1 MQAQSK
7 AFFSRNIYGD
17 FTRFMLASLAAGVT
31 AAVLLSSAVV
41 ALSSHVPGSGDAS
54 ITSDKGQRVRVP
66 SAGLPSTEAA
76 ND

>member
-7 AFFSRNIYGD
+7 VFFTRNIYGD

-41 ALSSHVPGSGDAS
+41 ALSSHAPGSSDAS
-54 ITSDKGQRVRVP
+54 ITGDKGQRVRVP
-66 SAGLPSTEAA
+66 SASLPSAESA